1 MAGQGVYETLY
12 TAYSGTLSSVT
23 NTYVGQWTPVAT
35 AALGASGV
43 LYFILLGF
51 LVIRGAVQRP
61 LAELAVSAMKFA
73 LAMAAWAADQSAGN
87 KSEEPDS
94 FDVEPPILKQDLSDE
109 PLPNGDMARLEK
121 QLARAKQNAAGAERL
136 YKIGVLAKA
145 EVEQRLLKVVR
156 CESDL
161 ANARVARAKEEL
173 AEKESQLATGEITRD
188 ELESIKTALAQL
200 TEAAQVAM
208 AKRER
213 AELEAAEA
221 NLRRQQKLLKL
232 GIAGKDDV
240 DRAQEKLDAALAGP
254 AL

>member
-1 MAGQGVYETLY
+1 MARIFALPVTL
-12 TAYSGTLSSVT
+12 L
-23 NTYVGQWTPVAT
+23 
-35 AALGASGV
+35 
-43 LYFILLGF
+43 
-51 LVIRGAVQRP
+51 
-61 LAELAVSAMKFA
+61 A
-73 LAMAAWAADQSAGN
+73 LAMAVCAADQSAAN

-94 FDVEPPILKQDLSDE
+94 FDVEPPILKQNLSDE
-109 PLPNGDMARLEK
+109 PLPDGDMARLEK
-121 QLARAKQNAAGAERL
+121 QLQRAKQNAAGAERL
-136 YKIGVLAKA
+136 YKIGVLAKM

-173 AEKESQLATGEITRD
+173 AEKESQLATGEITKD

-200 TEAAQVAM
+200 TEAAQVAT

-213 AELEAAEA
+213 AELDTAEA

-240 DRAQEKLDAALAGP
+240 DRAQEKLAELKAP
-254 AL
+254 KN

>member
-1 MAGQGVYETLY
+1 MARIFALPVTL
-12 TAYSGTLSSVT
+12 L
-23 NTYVGQWTPVAT
+23 
-35 AALGASGV
+35 
-43 LYFILLGF
+43 
-51 LVIRGAVQRP
+51 
-61 LAELAVSAMKFA
+61 A
-73 LAMAAWAADQSAGN
+73 LAMAVWAADQSAGN

-121 QLARAKQNAAGAERL
+121 QLARAKQNAGGAERL

-161 ANARVARAKEEL
+161 ANARVTRAKEEL

-188 ELESIKTALAQL
+188 ELESMKTALVQL
-200 TEAAQVAM
+200 TEAAQATT

-232 GIAGKDDV
+232 GIGQKSDV
-240 DRAQEKLDAALAGP
+240 THAEEKLAELKADKK
-254 AL
+254 

>member
-1 MAGQGVYETLY
+1 MARIFALPVTL
-12 TAYSGTLSSVT
+12 L
-23 NTYVGQWTPVAT
+23 
-35 AALGASGV
+35 
-43 LYFILLGF
+43 
-51 LVIRGAVQRP
+51 
-61 LAELAVSAMKFA
+61 A
-73 LAMAAWAADQSAGN
+73 LAMAVWGADQSGGN

-94 FDVEPPILKQDLSDE
+94 FDVEPPILKQNLSDE

-121 QLARAKQNAAGAERL
+121 LLERARQNAAGAERL
-136 YKIGVLAKA
+136 YKSGVLAKA

-173 AEKESQLATGEITRD
+173 AEEESQLATGEITRD
-188 ELESIKTALAQL
+188 ELESMKTALAQL
-200 TEAAQVAM
+200 TEVAQAAV

-232 GIAGKDDV
+232 GIGQKSDV
-240 DRAQEKLDAALAGP
+240 TQAEEKVAELKAQNNR
-254 AL
+254 